1 MGKRD
6 LLRSFMIRVIGEFSL
21 EVEDAEVEMVLG
33 LGGDLCVADGVYRW
47 RMVTLNVHSS
57 LLAVG
62 FIAAIS
68 AKFRDNGEF

>member
-33 LGGDLCVADGVYRW
+33 LGGDYVWL
-47 RMVTLNVHSS
+47 M
-57 LLAVG
+57 G
-62 FIAAIS
+62 FT
-68 AKFRDNGEF
+68 GGGWLH